1 MIILDTNVVSEF
13 MTSPPASQALNWL
26 NAQDVT
32 SLYLTTITIAE
43 IGYGLWAMPDGKRR
57 RLLNE
62 RFEQFIEAAFKQ
74 RVLSFD
80 ERAARIYGEIMCQRK
95 EIGRPMS
102 NLDEQIAAIAR
113 SRGCGVATRNIK
125 DFENCQIELINPFDH
140 INFSQ
145 DITSLPRTGPD
156 KPE

>member
-13 MTSPPASQALNWL
+13 MTSPPASQVLGWL

-43 IGYGLWAMPDGKRR
+43 IGYGLRAMPEGKRR

-62 RFEQFIEAAFKQ
+62 RFEQFVEAAFTQ

-80 ERAARIYGEIMCQRK
+80 EDAARIYGEVMCQRK

-102 NLDEQIAAIAR
+102 NLDGQIAAIAR
-113 SRGCGVATRNIK
+113 SRGFTVATRNIQ
-125 DFENCQIELINPFDH
+125 DFEHCQIELINPFNGD
-140 INFSQ
+140 S
-145 DITSLPRTGPD
+145 
-156 KPE
+156 